1 MASITPS
8 SQTSRIASSLAEQ
21 QQTSAALLEVLSR
34 EYETLSSTHPEN
46 LEAIVRQKQELL
58 ARLGELDQALRA
70 TITAAG
76 FGEDSKGLEAFLRAA
91 DTSGRL
97 QQQWRKV
104 ADTLRE
110 CETQNQVNGGL
121 LELSQRQVEQALT
134 LLRGQPQE
142 GTLYSA
148 DGHRIQ
154 GSRSRPLAEA

>member
-76 FGEDSKGLEAFLRAA
+76 FG
-91 DTSGRL
+91 
-97 QQQWRKV
+97 
-104 ADTLRE
+104 
-110 CETQNQVNGGL
+110 
-121 LELSQRQVEQALT
+121 
-134 LLRGQPQE
+134 
-142 GTLYSA
+142 
-148 DGHRIQ
+148 
-154 GSRSRPLAEA
+154 